1 LKAVLRKAVARVHV
15 LVYRMTAGRLVDRW
29 GKARILLLTT
39 KGRRTGKERT
49 TPLLYLEDAGSLVV
63 VATNDG
69 AARHPSWYL
78 NIAAQPEVKVQVR
91 GDSFVGLA
99 RTAPDAERAVL
110 WPRLV
115 AIYPNYE
122 RDQARTKRRL
132 PVVILERARR

>member
-1 LKAVLRKAVARVHV
+1 LKTVLRKAFAQVHV

-29 GKARILLLTT
+29 GKAKILLLTT
-39 KGRRTGKERT
+39 EGRKTGRERT
-49 TPLLYLEDAGSLVV
+49 TPLLYLEDAGSPVV

-78 NIAAQPEVKVQVR
+78 NIAAQPDVKVQVR
-91 GDSFVGLA
+91 GESFVALA
-99 RTAPDAERAVL
+99 RTATDAERAAL

-122 RDQARTKRRL
+122 RDQTRTERRL
-132 PVVILERARR
+132 PVVILERAGR